1 MVRPFRF
8 GVCLIAEGRSRADLV
23 RTARRAE
30 DLGYD
35 LVAAAD
41 HVNLCSPLPAVV
53 LAAEATSRVRIGT
66 YVLNASFHEPAL
78 LRRDVATL
86 DRFTDGRLEVGL
98 GTGYVPWEFEAV
110 GRPWAPARER
120 VDRLAA
126 AVEALDA
133 PPDGTDLSVYR
144 PLQSPRPPLLVGGN
158 GDRVLALAAR
168 HADTVGLV
176 GTTFRPEIGRMDL
189 LDRDALAGRV
199 KYVRAAAGDRDPRID
214 VLAKATVITGDRA
227 SAVVGLRRYGRA
239 LSDDQLLDLPS
250 LWVGSLDAI
259 AEQMHRHQEELG
271 ISSVTVMEHD
281 LEEFGRVI
289 ARVR

>member
-8 GVCLIAEGRSRADLV
+8 GVCLIAEGRSRADFV
-23 RTARRAE
+23 RTCRRAE

-41 HVNLCSPLPAVV
+41 HVNLCSPLPAVM
-53 LAAEATSRVRIGT
+53 LAAEVTSRVRVGT

-78 LRRDVATL
+78 LRRDIATL

-98 GTGYVPWEFEAV
+98 GSGYVPWEFEAV
-110 GRPWAPARER
+110 GRPWAPRER

-126 AVEALDA
+126 ALEALTA
-133 PPDGTDLSVYR
+133 GPDLAVYR
-144 PLQSPRPPLLVGGN
+144 PRQSPRPPLLVGGN

-168 HADTVGLV
+168 YAETVGLV
-176 GTTFRPEIGRMDL
+176 GTTFRPELGRMDL
-189 LDRDALAGRV
+189 LDRDELAGRV
-199 KYVRAAAGDRDPRID
+199 KYVHAMAGDRAADLRLD

-227 SAVVGLRRYGRA
+227 SAVAGLRRYGRA
-239 LSDDQLLDLPS
+239 LSDDQLLELPS

-259 AEQMHRHQEELG
+259 EEQMYRHREELG

-281 LEEFGRVI
+281 LESFGRVI
-289 ARVR
+289 ARMR